1 MKKIDF
7 KNILQIILGSI
18 IFAIGIEW
26 FASPNKIVTGGASG
40 AAIILTN
47 LINFLTDINIPISLL
62 VLLINI
68 PIFIMSFIVSGKKFV
83 EKSLFATLMMT
94 FWLAVFNKI
103 PSFFVIE
110 NDIFITTIITGV
122 LCGTGSGLILKVGA
136 ASGGSDMLANSLNK
150 IFPQFSIA
158 TIILVIDACVVLLG
172 FLIFGPIKT
181 SYAILEI
188 FIGSKIINSILGGL
202 RFARAV
208 FVITNK
214 TEEISQDIFKK
225 LNRSSTNVNC
235 TGMYTKKE
243 KNLLIVVVMPKE
255 IIKLKRI
262 IESKDEQAFVIITPA
277 QEVLG
282 KGFLKWKLKII
293 NRSTSYIFK
302 KCI

>member
-1 MKKIDF
+1 MKKIEYR
-7 KNILQIILGSI
+7 NILQIVLGSI
-18 IFAIGIEW
+18 LFAIGIEW
-26 FASPNKIVTGGASG
+26 FANPNKIVTGGASG
-40 AAIILTN
+40 TAIILTN
-47 LINFLTDINIPISLL
+47 LIKFLTNIEIPISLL

-68 PIFIMSFIVSGKKFV
+68 PIFILSFTINGKKFV
-83 EKSLFATLMMT
+83 EKSLFATIMMS

-110 NDIFITTIITGV
+110 NDLFISTIITGV

-150 IFPQFSIA
+150 LFPQFSIA

-188 FIGSKIINSILGGL
+188 SIGSKIINSILGGL

-208 FVITNK
+208 FIITDK
-214 TEEISQDIFKK
+214 KEEISQDIFKK

-282 KGFLKWKLKII
+282 KGFLK
-293 NRSTSYIFK
+293 
-302 KCI
+302 